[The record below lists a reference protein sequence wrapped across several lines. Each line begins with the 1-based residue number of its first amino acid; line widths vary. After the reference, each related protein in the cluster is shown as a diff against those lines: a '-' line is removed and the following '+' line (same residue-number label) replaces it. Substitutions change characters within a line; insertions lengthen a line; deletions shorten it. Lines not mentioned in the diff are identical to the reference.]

1 MTFPTWFDFGSNTIL
16 DHISGYMWFMMA
28 FGFWKHFLLFYDILW
43 PIAGGW
49 GVFDLK
55 GWNYSRGLS
64 PPFMGQNNFPTKQD
78 NNLKFDKFNGWP
90 FPRGLIMDP
99 TPFWIIYVVKCDLWW
114 FWKHFFAILWYFRA
128 HFLVDG
134 VICYWSSVFDPLTRF
149 WLRGQA
155 IDTVPSQ
162 PWEL

>member
-1 MTFPTWFDFGSNTIL
+1 
-16 DHISGYMWFMMA
+16 MWFLMVFESILSYVIM
-28 FGFWKHFLLFYDILW
+28 FYHILW
-43 PIAGGW
+43 SSVAHCWWMGCIRPS
-49 GVFDLK
+49 

-78 NNLKFDKFNGWP
+78 NSLKFDKFNGWP